1 MNKQLKEKVM
11 EALTSILPITAI
23 VLLLSVTVAPLGNSV
38 MMLFLFGA
46 LMLIA
51 GMGLFTLGAEMA
63 MLPMGEGIG
72 VQLSKNKRILL
83 PVLVCFI
90 LGVVITIAEPDL
102 QVLATQIPSV
112 PNMVLIL
119 SVAVGVGG
127 FLAVAVL
134 RMIFRVRL
142 SVLLIGFYGLVF
154 LLAFFA
160 PDDFIPAAFDSGGVT
175 TGPITVPFIM
185 ALGLGLTA
193 MRSDKNSENDS
204 FGLVALSSIGPI
216 LSVLVLGIFYKPAA
230 VT

>member
-1 MNKQLKEKVM
+1 MGEYFRPGKGRMRMNKQLKEKVM

-160 PDDFIPAAFDSGGVT
+160 PDDFIPAAFAYV
-175 TGPITVPFIM
+175 
-185 ALGLGLTA
+185 
-193 MRSDKNSENDS
+193 
-204 FGLVALSSIGPI
+204 
-216 LSVLVLGIFYKPAA
+216 
-230 VT
+230 

>member
-1 MNKQLKEKVM
+1 MGEYFRPGKGRMRMNKQLKEKVM

-119 SVAVGVGG
+119 SVTVGVGG

-142 SVLLIGFYGLVF
+142 SVLLIGVYGLVF

-160 PDDFIPAAFDSGGVT
+160 PDAFIPAAVDSGGVDYRSLYH
-175 TGPITVPFIM
+175 GAWP
-185 ALGLGLTA
+185 
-193 MRSDKNSENDS
+193 RSDRHAKR
-204 FGLVALSSIGPI
+204 
-216 LSVLVLGIFYKPAA
+216 
-230 VT
+230 

>member
-1 MNKQLKEKVM
+1 MGEYFRPGKGRMRMNKQLKEKVM

-127 FLAVAVL
+127 FLG
-134 RMIFRVRL
+134 RRR
-142 SVLLIGFYGLVF
+142 
-154 LLAFFA
+154 A
-160 PDDFIPAAFDSGGVT
+160 PDDLPRPPVRFTDRVLRVGIPSGVFR
-175 TGPITVPFIM
+175 TGRFHSRR
-185 ALGLGLTA
+185 L
-193 MRSDKNSENDS
+193 
-204 FGLVALSSIGPI
+204 
-216 LSVLVLGIFYKPAA
+216 
-230 VT
+230 